1 MKHKF
6 LLLFIVLP
14 TILSAQIEGLWHTS
28 FTVLGMSKQLDLKI
42 DTLHETLS
50 ANFWEPD
57 AKSPRKIRL
66 DTIYFQNDTL
76 RFNWMAGRL
85 NFVGKYYLQGDSISG
100 TFEQSGIR
108 WNSNFT
114 KTIQAKKEII
124 RPQEPQSPFDYTI
137 QEIKCANGDVTL
149 AGTLTLPKNSTI
161 NYPIVVLA
169 SGSGPQ
175 NRDCEILG
183 HKPFWV
189 IANYLAK
196 NGVGCLR
203 FDDRGIGESTGSYSK
218 ATLVDFGND
227 LNSCV
232 TSLLSDPRFKNHP
245 IGVVGHSEG
254 GMHALMAAQK
264 NKQIAF
270 VIELASVGTS
280 GADVLIQQ
288 QYLIPKKSGAS
299 EELALWNKGIY
310 EGACAILRNY
320 KGNKRTKKLDDFL
333 NNEYDNAPTE
343 FKESSTLLSFKLAIQ
358 LLLNNDW
365 GSEFIQFKTKDYLKK
380 IEVPILVINGSE
392 DIQVPAK
399 QSQEGFRNYF
409 SKASKSQSKIIL
421 MEGLNHLFQT
431 CKRCTVDEYG
441 EIEETFSENALQ
453 EMILWINTVCGEQ
466 NKK

>member
-1 MKHKF
+1 MKFNF
-6 LLLFIVLP
+6 LLLFVVVP
-14 TILSAQIEGLWHTS
+14 TILTAQIEGVWHTS
-28 FTVLGMSKQLDLKI
+28 FTVLGMSKQLDLNIEVNQKA
-42 DTLHETLS
+42 LS
-50 ANFWEPD
+50 AKFWEPD
-57 AKSPRKIRL
+57 AKSPRKITL
-66 DTIYFQNDTL
+66 DTIYIQNDTL
-76 RFNWMAGRL
+76 RFNWESGRL
-85 NFVGKYYLQGDSISG
+85 NFVGKHYEQGDSICG
-100 TFEQSGIR
+100 MFEQGGIR

-114 KTIQAKKEII
+114 RTIQVKKVIH
-124 RPQEPQSPFDYTI
+124 RPQEPKPPFQYSI
-137 QEIKCANGDVTL
+137 EEIKCANGDVTL
-149 AGTLTLPKNSTI
+149 AGTLTLPKNSDD

-183 HKPFWV
+183 HKSFWV
-189 IANYLAK
+189 IADFLAK

-232 TSLLSDPRFKNHP
+232 NKLLFDSRFKNHP

-254 GMHALMAAQK
+254 GMHALIAANK

-280 GADVLIQQ
+280 GEDVLIQQ

-299 EELALWNKGIY
+299 EELALWNKEIY
-310 EGACAILRNY
+310 EGCCAILRKF
-320 KGNKRTKKLDDFL
+320 KGDKRTKKLDNFL
-333 NNEYDNAPTE
+333 NDKYEAGPTE
-343 FKESSTLLSFKLAIQ
+343 YKENSNLLSFKLAIQ

-365 GSEFIQFKTKDYLKK
+365 GSEFIQFKTKDFLKK
-380 IEVPILVINGSE
+380 VDVPILVINGSE
-392 DIQVPAK
+392 DIQVPAQ
-399 QSQEGFRNYF
+399 QSQEGFRNNF
-409 SKASKSQSKIIL
+409 SDASKPQSKLIL
-421 MEGLNHLFQT
+421 MKGLNHLFQT
-431 CKRCTVDEYG
+431 CQRCTVDEYG

-453 EMILWINTVCGEQ
+453 EMLLWMTSICGEL

>member
-6 LLLFIVLP
+6 ILLFIVLP
-14 TILSAQIEGLWHTS
+14 TIISAQIEGLWHTS

-42 DTLHETLS
+42 DTLQETLS

-76 RFNWMAGRL
+76 RFNWTAGRL
-85 NFVGKYYLQGDSISG
+85 SFIGKHYQQGDSISG
-100 TFEQSGIR
+100 IFEQSGIR

-114 KTIQAKKEII
+114 RTAQEKKEII
-124 RPQEPQSPFDYTI
+124 RPQEPKSPFDYAI
-137 QEIKCANGDVTL
+137 EEIKCINGDVTL
-149 AGTLTLPKNSTI
+149 AGTLTLPKNSQK

-175 NRDCEILG
+175 NRNCEILG
-183 HKPFWV
+183 HKSFWV
-189 IANYLAK
+189 IADYLSK

-203 FDDRGIGESTGSYSK
+203 FDDRGVGESTGSYSK

-232 TSLLSDPRFKNHP
+232 NALQSDPRFKSHP

-254 GMHALMAAQK
+254 GMHALIAAK
-264 NKQIAF
+264 NNDQIAF

-280 GADVLIQQ
+280 GEEVLIQQ

-299 EELALWNKGIY
+299 EELALWNKGVY
-310 EGACAILRNY
+310 EGACGILKKY
-320 KGNKRTKKLDDFL
+320 KGDKRTKKLDDFL

-409 SKASKSQSKIIL
+409 SKASKSQSRIIL

-431 CKRCTVDEYG
+431 CKSCTVDEYG